1 MRKHKLVNA
10 GMREHQEFRPS
21 LDELDLNLA
30 RSRRGNIIGIA
41 AALVAIAAALLMES
55 SPNVHPMVGSAVDA
69 LLLLIVI
76 LHTYSFTIH
85 RAIKGSRNRVA
96 QQLVI
101 AVKHRLRADHLYDL
115 SIVDPLTGLN
125 NRRFG
130 DQRLKQEVTRTQ
142 RNNQELAVLLLDL
155 DGFKEINDQHGHAAG
170 DLALREFSR
179 CLRRA
184 VRACDVPVRIGGDEF
199 LVILPDC
206 ARENVDAILAR
217 VGSPTIEFNSQTIV
231 IGYSI
236 GRAHYQ
242 VADTAETLLERAD
255 KTLYEQK
262 AARHRPNSPHP
273 SVDFPVALLNT
284 TDAGSVLLQ

>member
-1 MRKHKLVNA
+1 MRKRKSYDQ
-10 GMREHQEFRPS
+10 EIKEQEFRPS
-21 LDELDLNLA
+21 LDELDRNLA
-30 RSRRGNIIGIA
+30 RSRRGNVIGIVA
-41 AALVAIAAALLMES
+41 VLVAIVAALLIERF
-55 SPNVHPMVGSAVDA
+55 PNAYPGASSAVDG
-69 LLLLIVI
+69 LLLLILTLQI
-76 LHTYSFTIH
+76 YSFTIH
-85 RAIKGSRNRVA
+85 REVKASRNRVA

-130 DQRLKQEVTRTQ
+130 DQRLKQEVTRTE
-142 RNNQELAVLLLDL
+142 RNNQPLAVLLLDL

-184 VRACDVPVRIGGDEF
+184 VRACDVPVRLGGDEF

-206 ARENVDAILAR
+206 ARENVEPILSR
-217 VGSPTIEFNSQTIV
+217 VGSPTIEFNGQTIV
-231 IGYSI
+231 IGYST

-242 VADTAETLLERAD
+242 IADTAEALLQRAD
-255 KTLYEQK
+255 KVLYEQK
-262 AARHRPNSPHP
+262 ASRSHNRLLDTPVPSSSLSDEAYDPHP
-273 SVDFPVALLNT
+273 LV
-284 TDAGSVLLQ
+284 Q